1 MGPCL
6 MKEWMCSH
14 TRYPTLV
21 EMSNMPHTPW
31 KAANICMLSQSA
43 AIWAVIQKVEPSQLV

>member
-21 EMSNMPHTPW
+21 EISNMPHTPW
-31 KAANICMLSQSA
+31 KAANICMQSQCA
-43 AIWAVIQKVEPSQLV
+43 AIWAAIQKVEPSQLV